1 MVDIFR
7 VRTLHASGGGPGTE
21 AIIAAVA
28 RGTGGASSTS
38 LVHLCSLKIASFRI
52 VADHKR
58 GVSGT
63 TLISLL
69 NDWNLEIFNSRQ
81 SFKKFS

>member
-1 MVDIFR
+1 MVDIFSL
-7 VRTLHASGGGPGTE
+7 RTLPASGGGPGTE

-38 LVHLCSLKIASFRI
+38 LVHLCSLKIASFHI

-58 GVSGT
+58 GVPVT
-63 TLISLL
+63 TLISFL
-69 NDWNLEIFNSRQ
+69 NDWNVEICNSRQ
-81 SFKKFS
+81 RKL